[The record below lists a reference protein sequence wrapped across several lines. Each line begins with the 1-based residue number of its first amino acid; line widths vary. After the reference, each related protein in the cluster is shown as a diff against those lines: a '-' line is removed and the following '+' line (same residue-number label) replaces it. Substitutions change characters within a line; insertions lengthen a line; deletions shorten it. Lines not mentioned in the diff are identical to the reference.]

1 MDQKKDFFDKL
12 TDLFKETDF
21 SNKISFSVNKAGY
34 PFIAIFSIIT
44 LLLFSFSD
52 FLGWIGVILSAW
64 CVYFFRDPNRVTP
77 NINNSLISPADGK
90 ILTIEESYSPD
101 VLSDEKKQKLM
112 KVSIFMNV
120 FNVHVNRIPLSGKI
134 VWLKYVPGTFF
145 NASLDKASENNERMI
160 IKIETASKINIY
172 VVQIA
177 GLIARRIKCNLDEN
191 QNVSTGERFG
201 IIRFGSRVDLY
212 LPLKANIKVLK
223 GQTTIAGET
232 VIAEIDTVS
241 KLKK

>member
-1 MDQKKDFFDKL
+1 M
-12 TDLFKETDF
+12 
-21 SNKISFSVNKAGY
+21 
-34 PFIAIFSIIT
+34 
-44 LLLFSFSD
+44 
-52 FLGWIGVILSAW
+52 
-64 CVYFFRDPNRVTP
+64 
-77 NINNSLISPADGK
+77 
-90 ILTIEESYSPD
+90 
-101 VLSDEKKQKLM
+101 
-112 KVSIFMNV
+112 
-120 FNVHVNRIPLSGKI
+120 
-134 VWLKYVPGTFF
+134 KYVPGTFF

>member
-1 MDQKKDFFDKL
+1 
-12 TDLFKETDF
+12 
-21 SNKISFSVNKAGY
+21 
-34 PFIAIFSIIT
+34 
-44 LLLFSFSD
+44 
-52 FLGWIGVILSAW
+52 
-64 CVYFFRDPNRVTP
+64 
-77 NINNSLISPADGK
+77 
-90 ILTIEESYSPD
+90 
-101 VLSDEKKQKLM
+101 M

-223 GQTTIAGET
+223 
-232 VIAEIDTVS
+232 V
-241 KLKK
+241 KLLSLAKQ

>member
-1 MDQKKDFFDKL
+1 M
-12 TDLFKETDF
+12 
-21 SNKISFSVNKAGY
+21 
-34 PFIAIFSIIT
+34 
-44 LLLFSFSD
+44 
-52 FLGWIGVILSAW
+52 
-64 CVYFFRDPNRVTP
+64 
-77 NINNSLISPADGK
+77 
-90 ILTIEESYSPD
+90 
-101 VLSDEKKQKLM
+101 
-112 KVSIFMNV
+112 
-120 FNVHVNRIPLSGKI
+120 
-134 VWLKYVPGTFF
+134 
-145 NASLDKASENNERMI
+145 
-160 IKIETASKINIY
+160 
-172 VVQIA
+172 QIA